1 MILHQCEVV
10 EIRSLTDFV
19 QSVKLKPAQAF
30 DFIAGQYIELILSE
44 SDKRAFSIAS
54 SPVENQ
60 FIELQIGGSVQDDY
74 TSAAIQH
81 LQQNKQVTIAGPSGN
96 AGLRANS
103 NDPIILMAGGTG
115 FSYTRSIALT
125 LLAKKFAAPVYLYWG
140 LRNQAAAYELAF
152 WQQQNSNEFK
162 FIPVIE
168 NPNDDWSGRTG
179 NVIDAVLADF
189 PSLQNYQVYSAG
201 RFEMVGKA
209 RKAFIKQDLKQGNM
223 FADAFAFMDLD

>member
-1 MILHQCEVV
+1 MSLHQCEVV
-10 EIRSLTDFV
+10 EIRPLTDFV
-19 QSVKLKPAQAF
+19 QSVKLKPAQPF

-54 SPVENQ
+54 SPVDNQ
-60 FIELQIGGSVQDDY
+60 YIELQIGGSVQDDY

-81 LQQNKQVTIAGPSGN
+81 LHDNKHVMIAGPSGQ
-96 AGLRANS
+96 AGFKANK
-103 NDPIILMAGGTG
+103 NEPVILMAGGTG
-115 FSYTRSIALT
+115 FSYARSIALT
-125 LLAKKFAAPVYLYWG
+125 LLANKFAAPVYLYWG
-140 LRNQAAAYELAF
+140 LRNQAAAYELEF
-152 WQQQNSNEFK
+152 WQRQNSQLFK

-189 PSLQNYQVYSAG
+189 PSLQDYQLYSAG

-209 RKAFIKQDLKQGNM
+209 RKAFLNQGLNQDNI
-223 FADAFAFMDLD
+223 FADAFAFMKLD

>member
-10 EIRSLTDFV
+10 EIRSLTEFV
-19 QSVKLKPAQAF
+19 QQVKLKPAVPF

-44 SDKRAFSIAS
+44 SDKRPFSIAS
-54 SPVENQ
+54 SPVDNQ
-60 FIELQIGGSVQDDY
+60 YIELQIGGSVQDDY
-74 TSAAIQH
+74 TSAALEH
-81 LQQNKQVTIAGPSGN
+81 LRENKQVTIAGPSGS
-96 AGLRANS
+96 AGLQANKTE
-103 NDPIILMAGGTG
+103 PVILMAGGTG

-125 LLAKKFAAPVYLYWG
+125 LLANKFDAPIYLYWG
-140 LRNQAAAYELAF
+140 LRNQAAAYELEF
-152 WQQQNSNEFK
+152 WQHKNSQQFT

-168 NPNDDWSGRTG
+168 NPNDDWLGRTG
-179 NVIDAVLADF
+179 NVIDAVLSDF

-209 RKAFIKQDLKQGNM
+209 RGAFLNQGLDKKNI

>member
-10 EIRSLTDFV
+10 EIRPLTDFV
-19 QSVKLKPAQAF
+19 QSVKLKPAQPFAF
-30 DFIAGQYIELILSE
+30 TAGQYIELILSE
-44 SDKRAFSIAS
+44 SDKRAFSIAN
-54 SPVENQ
+54 SPVDNQ
-60 FIELQIGGSVQDDY
+60 YIELQIGGSVHDDY

-81 LQQNKQVTIAGPSGN
+81 LQENKQVTIAGPSGD
-96 AGLRANS
+96 AGLRANK
-103 NDPIILMAGGTG
+103 NQPIILMAGGTG
-115 FSYTRSIALT
+115 FSYARSIALT
-125 LLAKKFAAPVYLYWG
+125 LLANQFAAPVYLYWG
-140 LRNQAAAYELAF
+140 LRNQAAAYELEF
-152 WQQQNSNEFK
+152 WQQHNSEQFK

-189 PSLQNYQVYSAG
+189 PSMQNYQVYSAG

-209 RKAFIKQDLKQGNM
+209 RKAFLNQGLNKDNI